1 MKRFLFF
8 LCILGVM
15 ISGPVWAEQ
24 AQGTV
29 KQVAVLPFTVH
40 SSENITYVRDGIWD
54 MLISRL
60 SASEKIRV
68 SSKQE
73 VKEALE
79 KLENKEPTIADV
91 YGLGKRMNLD
101 YAVWGSVTKIGNS
114 ISIDAKLLDVSTYK
128 TPLGVFEQSQGM
140 DEVIPRITD
149 FANKIQA
156 HVLGLAPPVA
166 GGSSQS
172 PAAGVTGSSA
182 SPSRGP
188 GESKVISTRQGTF
201 TSVINPA
208 FMTSSN
214 PLAHKGFWMSP
225 QYTKKF
231 KGMDI
236 GDVDGDGKNEVVV
249 IDGNTVM
256 IYRKNEAGF
265 VLLQSFSGK
274 SYDQYLTVD
283 VADINGNGIDEI
295 IVTNF
300 LNGSPSSFVM
310 EFQNGKYETIAS
322 NLRWFMRVINTDE
335 GPVLLGQTMSV
346 IKKDKPFEN
355 PIHEIVWRGGTYR
368 EGNRMPIPE
377 GVEVFGL
384 TMAKLDAG
392 AERIVALGEY
402 DRLHVYR
409 KTRKFLSQIHTIGGS
424 EDLIWTS
431 EDLFGGSNNLINFD
445 WDERREGYGEAST
458 PDNVYVK
465 TRILTCDINK
475 DGKTEI
481 LIIKNI
487 SPTGRTLKNFRMFTR
502 SEIYNLQW
510 DGLGLAEN
518 WRTQTIQGYV
528 ADYQIKD
535 MDNDGKDE
543 VVLAVGLGSSLSR
556 SVIVAYDIDVQQ
568 AP

>member
-1 MKRFLFF
+1 MKRFLLF

-15 ISGPVWAEQ
+15 ISGPARTGQ
-24 AQGTV
+24 AQGEV
-29 KQVAVLPFTVH
+29 KQVAVLPFSVH

-128 TPLGVFEQSQGM
+128 TPLGVFEQRQGM

-156 HVLGLAPPVA
+156 HVLGLALPAA
-166 GGSSQS
+166 GGSSPPS
-172 PAAGVTGSSA
+172 TGVSGSSA
-182 SPSRGP
+182 PPPRGP

-214 PLAHKGFWMSP
+214 PLAHKGFWMS
-225 QYTKKF
+225 QHYTKTF

-274 SYDQYLTVD
+274 SYDQYLAVD
-283 VADINGNGIDEI
+283 VADINDNGIDEI

-300 LNGSPSSFVM
+300 SSGSPSSFVM
-310 EFQNGKYETIAS
+310 EFQDGKYKIIAS
-322 NLRWFMRVINTDE
+322 NLSWFMRVISTD
-335 GPVLLGQTMSV
+335 GVPVLLGQTMSV
-346 IKKDKPFEN
+346 IQKDKPFAN
-355 PIHEIVWRGGTYR
+355 PIHEIVWRGDTYR

-409 KTRKFLSQIHTIGGS
+409 KTRKFLSQIHRIGGS

-431 EDLFGGSNNLINFD
+431 EDVFGGSNNLINFD

-475 DGKTEI
+475 DGNNEI

-502 SEIYNLQW
+502 SEIYNLGW

-528 ADYQIKD
+528 ADYQVKD

-543 VVLAVGLGSSLSR
+543 VVLAVCLGSSLSR
-556 SVIVAYDIDVQQ
+556 SVIVAYDIDVRQ